1 MIFKKKLLG
10 VGILVA
16 IGATSAAWANTG
28 YAPHGVGMKAKGMGG
43 VGIALPQD
51 AIAGGSNPA
60 GMVWVGNRVDFGV
73 DLFRP
78 IRDAEIDNMG
88 GPGVPGKY
96 DGSETKLFLIPE
108 FGYNQM
114 VSDTMSLGV
123 SVFGNG
129 GMNTDYKTA
138 IPLFGST
145 EAGIDLMQLFVV
157 PTLSMKLNENHSIGI
172 GVNLAAQAFEANG
185 LENFDDT
192 TPPTS
197 SPGNVTNNGHDY
209 SYGAGVRIGW
219 TGKVAP
225 GVTLGATYQTR
236 TWMTE
241 FDDYEGLFAENG
253 DFDVPSN
260 WGLGIAVEATP
271 KLTVA
276 FDYQRINYSEV
287 ASVGNSIDN
296 FLTCAAPDCILGADN
311 GPGFGWEDQN
321 VYKLGLAYQAKDNLV
336 LRAGYTYGTDV
347 IPSGEVTFNVL
358 APATVQK
365 HISLGGTYTLQN
377 GSELTFAYM
386 HAFEEEVTGPTK
398 FAPGNTSIKMHQ
410 DSIGVA
416 YGWKF

>member
-16 IGATSAAWANTG
+16 IGATSAAWATTG
-28 YAPHGVGMKAKGMGG
+28 YSPHGIGMKAKGMGG

-88 GPGVPGKY
+88 GPGITGKY
-96 DGSETKLFLIPE
+96 DGSETKLFPIPE
-108 FGYNQM
+108 FGYNRM

-129 GMNTDYKTA
+129 GMNTDYDSA
-138 IPLFGST
+138 IPLFGTT
-145 EAGIDLMQLFVV
+145 EAGIDLIQLFVV

-172 GVNLAAQAFEANG
+172 GINLAAQAFEANG
-185 LENFDDT
+185 LENFDD
-192 TPPTS
+192 PMMTS
-197 SPGNVTNNGHDY
+197 SPGNVANNGHDF
-209 SYGAGVRIGW
+209 SYGAGVRLGW

-287 ASVGNSIDN
+287 DSVGNSINN

-336 LRAGYTYGTDV
+336 LRAGYTYGTQV
-347 IPSGEVTFNVL
+347 IPSGEMILNVL
-358 APATVQK
+358 APSTVQK
-365 HISLGGTYTLQN
+365 HLTLGGTYTLQN
-377 GSELTFAYM
+377 DSELTFAYM

-398 FAPGNTSIKMHQ
+398 FVPGNTSIKMYQ

>member
-1 MIFKKKLLG
+1 
-10 VGILVA
+10 
-16 IGATSAAWANTG
+16 
-28 YAPHGVGMKAKGMGG
+28 
-43 VGIALPQD
+43 
-51 AIAGGSNPA
+51 
-60 GMVWVGNRVDFGV
+60 
-73 DLFRP
+73 
-78 IRDAEIDNMG
+78 
-88 GPGVPGKY
+88 
-96 DGSETKLFLIPE
+96 
-108 FGYNQM
+108 
-114 VSDTMSLGV
+114 
-123 SVFGNG
+123 
-129 GMNTDYKTA
+129 MNTDYDSA
-138 IPLFGST
+138 IPLFGTT
-145 EAGIDLMQLFVV
+145 EAGIDLIQLFVV

-172 GVNLAAQAFEANG
+172 GINLAAQAFEANG
-185 LENFDDT
+185 LENFDD
-192 TPPTS
+192 PMMTS
-197 SPGNVTNNGHDY
+197 SPGNVANNGHDF
-209 SYGAGVRIGW
+209 SYGAGVRLGW

-287 ASVGNSIDN
+287 DSVGNSINN

-336 LRAGYTYGTDV
+336 LRAGYTYGTQV
-347 IPSGEVTFNVL
+347 IPSGEMILNVL
-358 APATVQK
+358 APSTVQK
-365 HISLGGTYTLQN
+365 HLTLGGTYTLQN
-377 GSELTFAYM
+377 DSELTFAYM

-398 FAPGNTSIKMHQ
+398 FVPGNTSIKMYQ